1 MTRKRERMKR
11 PAPLSSLMASQFS
24 GTPVR
29 KRLEE
34 GRIWLIW
41 DDAVGAQIAA
51 KACPVSFRDGMLT
64 VAVANSP
71 WMQQLTFLKQGIVD
85 KLNELLGCDLVRDIF
100 LKSGRVEAPVLPAK
114 AGERL
119 ERPLDAAEKL
129 LIAEQSAAIEDPDL
143 REALAH
149 LIERHTINVKSSR

>member
-11 PAPLSSLMASQFS
+11 PAPLSNLMTSLFG

-34 GRIWLIW
+34 GRIWLVW

-51 KACPVSFRDGMLT
+51 KARPVSMRDGMLT

-71 WMQQLTFLKQGIVD
+71 WMQQLTFLKQGIID
-85 KLNELLGCDLVRDIF
+85 KLNEQLGYELVRDIF
-100 LKSGRVEAPVLPAK
+100 LKAGQVEAPPLPAK
-114 AGERL
+114 TGKRREFR
-119 ERPLDAAEKL
+119 LDAAERL

-149 LIERHTINVKSSR
+149 LLERHTINVKSSR

>member
-1 MTRKRERMKR
+1 MT
-11 PAPLSSLMASQFS
+11 SQFS

-51 KACPVSFRDGMLT
+51 KARPVSFRDGMLT

-71 WMQQLTFLKQGIVD
+71 WMQQLTFLKQGIIG

-100 LKSGRVEAPVLPAK
+100 LKSGRVDAPPIPAK
-114 AGERL
+114 TGKRL